1 MKGKL
6 KGIRGEVLTFK
17 ADPFVCGAAECYDH
31 YEDGLV
37 VMCDGLIVAVGDYAA
52 TAAAWP
58 ELTDIDVWS
67 DSLITAGVCG
77 LSCALCAVA
86 HGGVVWRYAAQVA

>member
-37 VMCDGLIVAVGDYAA
+37 VMSAIMPPRL
-52 TAAAWP
+52 P
-58 ELTDIDVWS
+58 
-67 DSLITAGVCG
+67 
-77 LSCALCAVA
+77 
-86 HGGVVWRYAAQVA
+86 HGRN